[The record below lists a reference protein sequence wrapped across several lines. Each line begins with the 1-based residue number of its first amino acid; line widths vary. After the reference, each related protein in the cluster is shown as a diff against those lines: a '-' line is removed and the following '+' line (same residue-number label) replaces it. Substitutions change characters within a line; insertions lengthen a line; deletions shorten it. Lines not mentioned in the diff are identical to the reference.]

1 MSHQS
6 THSHDVR
13 AKDRERKAI
22 AEQLE
27 RWMADGNIPQLLPT
41 QPDKSK

>member
-1 MSHQS
+1 MSN
-6 THSHDVR
+6 THDVR
-13 AKDRERKAI
+13 AREPERQAI

-41 QPDKSK
+41 QPTEKK